1 MHAIQLLK
9 YVAAD
14 NCAKIEDNIK
24 YKAQLTR
31 VSRNYQKIHQKFK
44 LKIKNFCFPEN
55 FAREIN
61 HQCNLI

>member
-14 NCAKIEDNIK
+14 KCANIEHNIK

-31 VSRNYQKIHQKFK
+31 VSRNYQKIHKKF
-44 LKIKNFCFPEN
+44 IKFRF
-55 FAREIN
+55 
-61 HQCNLI
+61 L